1 MMNET
6 TTNANN
12 TVALRSNFF
21 NNKEGNTLFNKLKGI
36 AQEMPNF
43 DRFLSVVGYFRSSGY
58 FKLRKEL
65 NNVKEIKILV
75 GINVDKVFA
84 KRSKQTLFS
93 YNTDNS
99 TDDIIEEY
107 KKFIVKDIAEANY
120 SKEIEDGIMQLIQD
134 LADHRL
140 QIKIHKDKNLHAKFY
155 LCLPTNHT
163 PNSDGWV
170 IMGSSNISDS
180 GLGIDNTK
188 RYELNVAMK
197 DYDDVAYCL
206 NEFNTLW
213 EEAIDLTETDVQ
225 DSLKKTHLTQE
236 PPTPYELYL
245 KVLIETFGKQV
256 EDDFELTLPSG
267 VKDLKYQ
274 KDAVIQGYQML
285 MQHNGIILADVVGL
299 GKTMIAAMICKRFI
313 AYNGRNT
320 NILVIY
326 PPALKENW
334 VNTFELFKIKRYAQF
349 VTNGSLDK
357 VLEQKDQYKSKEEF
371 DIIIVDEAHGF
382 RSDNTEKYN
391 QLQKICKAPCD
402 GFGLLKNTRKK
413 VILLSATPIN
423 NSPEDLKN
431 LLLLFE
437 DVRRCTIEG
446 ISNLESFFA
455 PYIKEYKNIITTR
468 ENDATPSKNNDKYIK
483 QVDEIYN
490 VLRKRIIDKITIRRT
505 RTNITNNP
513 EYKKDLEAQQIT
525 FPKVCPPKTIIY
537 NMNSDLEN
545 LFYETLRCLSDETA
559 KNHLSYARY
568 RAIEFLVENKRQKYQ
583 HAQTTA
589 HSLATIYKIHI
600 VKRLESSFNAFKIS
614 LGTLLRITND
624 MIRMYEEDQVIIAPE
639 LNISKELEKNSNV
652 ELDTI
657 IKKAVEQKGYDANDI
672 VFSKKDFTKE
682 FYDKLT
688 KDQKIL
694 NDLTQK
700 WDKVNDDPKLD
711 EFLAC
716 LNTTFMN
723 KETNPSH
730 KLVIFSESVD
740 TINYLSKELEKRN
753 IKVLKI
759 SSENRDKL
767 KTVIQ
772 QNFDANY
779 HPYANDYDIIISSDV
794 LAEGVNLHRSNVII
808 NYDSPWN
815 ATRLMQRIGRV
826 NRIGSTSEYIH
837 NYVFYPSDQGNR
849 IISLYKNALVKLQGF
864 HSAFGEDAQI
874 FSTEE
879 IVKQFELYNLD
890 VKDSTDK
897 RIQLLNEIKHI
908 YLTDRKLYNKIKKLP
923 IKSRSVRQTSNT
935 TIKDASIVFICSDI
949 KTDYYLV
956 TDDKVQNIDFL
967 TAVDYFKAT
976 KEELPVK
983 LNNRHYAHITRAN
996 EQFKNEYSILLDKTY
1011 SVQPNNPN
1019 SLTTQQ
1025 STARN
1030 FLNILLRREEISKD
1044 EYLKTQC
1051 QTLREYV
1058 LVGTYTKLITKLSR
1072 YGNKYNN
1079 HTTKITP
1086 DLDSILSD
1094 ISKFYDEYKAERTI
1108 SQELS
1113 TQLQEKEIPT
1123 HQIIVSETFV

>member
-1 MMNET
+1 MNET

-21 NNKEGNTLFNKLKGI
+21 NNKGNNTLFNKLKGI

-65 NNVKEIKILV
+65 SNVKEIKILV

-93 YNTDNS
+93 HNIDSN

-107 KKFIVKDIAEANY
+107 KRFIVEDIAKANY

-134 LADHRL
+134 LADHKL

-180 GLGIDNTK
+180 GLGIDNTQ

-197 DYDDVAYCL
+197 DYDNVAYCL

-213 EEAIDLTETDVQ
+213 EQAINLSETDVQ
-225 DSLKKTHLTQE
+225 KSLQKTHLTPN

-256 EDDFELTLPSG
+256 EDDFQMDLPTG
-267 VKDLKYQ
+267 VKNLKYQ
-274 KDAVIQGYQML
+274 QDAAIQGYQML

-313 AYNGRNT
+313 AYNGRLT

-334 VNTFELFKIKRYAQF
+334 VNTFELFKIRKYAQF
-349 VTNGSLDK
+349 VTNGSLNK
-357 VLEQKDQYKSKEEF
+357 VLEEKNQYKAKEEF

-382 RSDNTEKYN
+382 RSDNTNKYD
-391 QLQKICKAPCD
+391 QLQKICKAPCE
-402 GFGLLKNTRKK
+402 GLGLLKNTRKK
-413 VILLSATPIN
+413 VMLLSATPIN

-431 LLLLFE
+431 LILLFE
-437 DVRRCTIEG
+437 DTRRCTIEG
-446 ISNLESFFA
+446 ISNLDSFFA
-455 PYIKEYKNIITTR
+455 PYIKQYKDIITKR
-468 ENDATPSKNNDKYIK
+468 ENDANPNKDNNEYTK

-490 VLRKRIIDKITIRRT
+490 VLREKIIDKITIRRT

-513 EYKKDLEAQQIT
+513 DYKKDLEAQNIT
-525 FPKVCPPKTIIY
+525 FPEVLPPNTIIY
-537 NMNSDLEN
+537 KMNHDLEN
-545 LFYETLRCLSDETA
+545 LFYETLVYLSDETA
-559 KNHLSYARY
+559 EKHLSYARY
-568 RAIEFLVENKRQKYQ
+568 RAIEFLVDDKRQRYQ

-600 VKRLESSFNAFKIS
+600 VKRLESSFFAFKKS
-614 LGTLLRITND
+614 LSTLLRITGD
-624 MIRMYEEDQVIIAPE
+624 MIRMYEEDKVIIAPD
-639 LNISKELEKNSNV
+639 LNISKELEKGVV
-652 ELDTI
+652 ELDEI
-657 IKKAVEQKGYDANDI
+657 IEKAVAKGYDADAI
-672 VFSKKDFTKE
+672 TFSQKDFTPE
-682 FYDKLT
+682 FYDKLL
-688 KDQKIL
+688 KDQEIL
-694 NDLTQK
+694 NDLNQK
-700 WDKVNDDPKLD
+700 WDKIHEDPKLD
-711 EFLAC
+711 EFLAS
-716 LNTTFMN
+716 LRTTFMN
-723 KETNPSH
+723 PETNPSH

-740 TINYLSKELEKRN
+740 TVTYLSDELRN
-753 IKVLKI
+753 KGINALTI
-759 SSENRDKL
+759 SSQNRDAL
-767 KTVIQ
+767 KTIIQ

-779 HPYANDYDIIISSDV
+779 QEQTDDYDIIISSDV

-826 NRIGSTSEYIH
+826 NRIGSTSKYIY

-874 FSTEE
+874 FSKEE
-879 IVKQFELYNLD
+879 IVRQFELYNPD

-897 RIQLLNEIKHI
+897 RIKLLNEIRQI
-908 YLTDRKLYNKIKKLP
+908 YLNDRKLYNRVKKLP
-923 IKSRSVRQTSNT
+923 VKSRSIRQTPNT
-935 TIKDASIVFICSDI
+935 HPNLKDSSIVFISSDI

-956 TDDKVQNIDFL
+956 TDNKVDNIDFL
-967 TAVDYFKAT
+967 TAVDYFKANP
-976 KEELPVK
+976 EERPVEINSK
-983 LNNRHYAHITRAN
+983 HYSHITRAN
-996 EQFKNEYSILLDKTY
+996 EKFKNEYTLLRDKNY

-1019 SLTTQQ
+1019 SLTVNQK
-1025 STARN
+1025 TARN
-1030 FLNILLRREEISKD
+1030 FLENLLRIDSIAHNED
-1044 EYLKTQC
+1044 LTLQC
-1051 QTLREYV
+1051 KTLREYV
-1058 LVGTYTKLITKLSR
+1058 LIGNYTKLITKLSK
-1072 YGNKYNN
+1072 YGKYN
-1079 HTTKITP
+1079 TQPKKIIQ
-1086 DLDSILSD
+1086 DLGSILPVISD
-1094 ISKFYDEYKAERTI
+1094 LYSQYKANLPI
-1108 SQELS
+1108 SQDS
-1113 TQLQEKEIPT
+1113 SNQSQDKEIPT
-1123 HQIIVSETFV
+1123 HQIIVSETFA

>member
-1 MMNET
+1 MND
-6 TTNANN
+6 TNTQMN
-12 TVALRSNFF
+12 LRSNFF
-21 NNKEGNTLFNKLKGI
+21 TNKGDNTLFNKLKGI
-36 AQEMPNF
+36 SQEMPNF
-43 DRFLSVVGYFRSSGY
+43 DRFFSVVGYFRSSGY

-65 NNVKEIKILV
+65 CNVKEIKILV

-99 TDDIIEEY
+99 TNDIVEEY

-180 GLGIDNTK
+180 GLGIDNTQ

-225 DSLKKTHLTQE
+225 KSLQKTHLTQE

-256 EDDFELTLPSG
+256 EDDFQMDLPAG
-267 VKDLKYQ
+267 VKNLKYQ
-274 KDAVIQGYQML
+274 QDAAIQGYQML

-299 GKTMIAAMICKRFI
+299 GKTIIAAMICKRFI

-326 PPALKENW
+326 PPALKDNW
-334 VNTFELFKIKRYAQF
+334 VNTFDLFKIKRYTQF
-349 VTNGSLDK
+349 VSNGSLDK
-357 VLEQKDQYKSKEEF
+357 VIEEKDQYKSKEEF

-391 QLQKICKAPCD
+391 QLQKICKSPCE

-455 PYIKEYKNIITTR
+455 PYIKEYKNIITKR
-468 ENDATPSKNNDKYIK
+468 ENDATPNKNNDEYTK

-490 VLRKRIIDKITIRRT
+490 VLREKIIDKITIRRT

-513 EYKKDLEAQQIT
+513 EYKKDLEAQHIT
-525 FPKVCPPKTIIY
+525 FPEVCPPKTIIY
-537 NMNSDLEN
+537 NMNHDLEN

-559 KNHLSYARY
+559 EKHLSYARY
-568 RAIEFLVENKRQKYQ
+568 RAIEFLVEDKRQKYQ

-600 VKRLESSFNAFKIS
+600 VKRLESSFKAFKIS
-614 LGTLLRITND
+614 LKTLLRITND
-624 MIRMYEEDQVIIAPE
+624 MIRMYKEDKVIIAPE
-639 LNISKELEKNSNV
+639 LNISKELEKDGSV

-657 IKKAVEQKGYDANDI
+657 IQKAVEKGYDANAI
-672 VFSKKDFTKE
+672 VFSKQDFAKE
-682 FYDKLT
+682 FYDKLL
-688 KDQKIL
+688 KDQAIL

-700 WDKVNDDPKLD
+700 WEKVNEDPKLD
-711 EFLAC
+711 KFLDC
-716 LNTTFMN
+716 LNTTFMD
-723 KETNPSH
+723 KKTNP
-730 KLVIFSESVD
+730 L
-740 TINYLSKELEKRN
+740 TN
-753 IKVLKI
+753 
-759 SSENRDKL
+759 
-767 KTVIQ
+767 
-772 QNFDANY
+772 
-779 HPYANDYDIIISSDV
+779 
-794 LAEGVNLHRSNVII
+794 
-808 NYDSPWN
+808 
-815 ATRLMQRIGRV
+815 
-826 NRIGSTSEYIH
+826 
-837 NYVFYPSDQGNR
+837 
-849 IISLYKNALVKLQGF
+849 SLY
-864 HSAFGEDAQI
+864 S
-874 FSTEE
+874 
-879 IVKQFELYNLD
+879 
-890 VKDSTDK
+890 
-897 RIQLLNEIKHI
+897 
-908 YLTDRKLYNKIKKLP
+908 P
-923 IKSRSVRQTSNT
+923 
-935 TIKDASIVFICSDI
+935 
-949 KTDYYLV
+949 
-956 TDDKVQNIDFL
+956 
-967 TAVDYFKAT
+967 KA
-976 KEELPVK
+976 
-983 LNNRHYAHITRAN
+983 
-996 EQFKNEYSILLDKTY
+996 
-1011 SVQPNNPN
+1011 
-1019 SLTTQQ
+1019 
-1025 STARN
+1025 
-1030 FLNILLRREEISKD
+1030 
-1044 EYLKTQC
+1044 
-1051 QTLREYV
+1051 
-1058 LVGTYTKLITKLSR
+1058 
-1072 YGNKYNN
+1072 
-1079 HTTKITP
+1079 
-1086 DLDSILSD
+1086 
-1094 ISKFYDEYKAERTI
+1094 
-1108 SQELS
+1108 
-1113 TQLQEKEIPT
+1113 
-1123 HQIIVSETFV
+1123 